1 MKTEG
6 TIQTHISPP
15 FRGMGGLIHIVA
27 WGILFGLPFFF
38 TGRETQEVTV
48 ENYIRSVIIPLS
60 SMMVFY
66 VNYFLLVKH
75 YLFTRHGWKFFF
87 SNVVL
92 IAVAMIGVHLLMHL
106 LPPPEFHRPR
116 PAREL
121 QEIIGFFLVNA
132 MLYALIAGL
141 SVAIK
146 MTSGWYQIESARREL
161 EKSRAE
167 AELQNL
173 KSQLNP
179 HFLFNTLNNIYSLI
193 AFSPERAQEA
203 VHDLSRLLRYV
214 LYESSQP
221 QVPLEKELDFIRNYV
236 KLMRIRLPENV
247 ELKTDIAAVRPDAL
261 IAPLLFI
268 SLIENAFK
276 HGVNNNKPSFIDLD
290 IHQKGDLVV
299 YYLRNSYFP
308 KDTEHDKSGSGIGL
322 KNLRKR
328 LELIY
333 PNKHIFSYGVDGESY
348 YSMLELQLG
357 NENDEL
363 NERKI

>member
-1 MKTEG
+1 MKAEG
-6 TIQTHISPP
+6 TIQTHVSPP
-15 FRGMGGLIHIVA
+15 FRGMGSLIHIVA
-27 WGILFGLPFFF
+27 WGILIGLPFFF
-38 TGRETQEVTV
+38 TGRETQEITV
-48 ENYIRSVIIPLS
+48 ESYTRSIIVPLS
-60 SMMVFY
+60 FMLVFY
-66 VNYFLLVKH
+66 VNYFFLVKH
-75 YLFTRHGWKFFF
+75 FLFSKHGWKFFL
-87 SNVVL
+87 SNVIL
-92 IAVAMIGVHLLMHL
+92 IATAMVLVHLLMHL

-121 QEIIGFFLVNA
+121 QEIIGFFFVNA
-132 MLYALIAGL
+132 LLYGLVAGL

-146 MTSGWYQIESARREL
+146 MTNGWYAVESARREL

-214 LYESSQP
+214 LYESSQ
-221 QVPLEKELDFIRNYV
+221 QLVLLEKELDFIRNYV
-236 KLMRIRLPENV
+236 ELMRIRLPENV
-247 ELKTDIAAVRPDAL
+247 ELKTEISTVRPDAE

-276 HGVNNNKPSFIDLD
+276 HGVSNNKPSYIHLD
-290 IHQKGDLVV
+290 IHQTGDLVV
-299 YYLRNSYFP
+299 CYLRNSYFP
-308 KDTEHDKSGSGIGL
+308 KDAEQDKSGSGIGIS
-322 KNLRKR
+322 NLRKR
-328 LELIY
+328 LALLY
-333 PNKHIFSYGVDGESY
+333 PNRHIFSCGIDNDSY

-357 NENDEL
+357 REPKNESE
-363 NERKI
+363 

>member
-6 TIQTHISPP
+6 TTQTHISPP
-15 FRGMGGLIHIVA
+15 FKGMGGIIHIAA

-38 TGRETQEVTV
+38 TGRESQVLTVTS
-48 ENYIRSVIIPLS
+48 YLRSVIVPLS
-60 SMMVFY
+60 FMMVFY
-66 VNYFLLVKH
+66 VNYFLLVNR
-75 YLFTRHGWKFFF
+75 YLFSRHGWKFFL
-87 SNVVL
+87 SNVAL
-92 IAVAMIGVHLLMHL
+92 IAAAIILVHLLMQL
-106 LPPPEFHRPR
+106 LPPPEIPHPHRSE
-116 PAREL
+116 REL
-121 QEIIGFFLVNA
+121 KDIIGFFTVNA
-132 MLYALIAGL
+132 MLYALVAGL

-146 MTSGWYQIESARREL
+146 MTSGWYQIESMRREL

-179 HFLFNTLNNIYSLI
+179 HFLFNSLNNIYSLI

-214 LYESSQP
+214 LYDSSQP
-221 QVPLEKELDFIRNYV
+221 QVLLEKELDFIRNYV
-236 KLMRIRLPENV
+236 ELMRIRLPEHV
-247 ELKTDIAAVRPDAL
+247 ELKTEIAATKPDAL

-276 HGVNNNKPSFIDLD
+276 HGVSNSKPSFIDLD
-290 IHQKGDLVV
+290 IHQKGDRIVCHLK
-299 YYLRNSYFP
+299 NSYFP
-308 KDTEHDKSGSGIGL
+308 KDAEQDKSGSGIGI

-333 PNKHIFSYGVDGESY
+333 PNRHIFSYGVEGDNY
-348 YSMLELQLG
+348 YSMLELQISG
-357 NENDEL
+357 EEPKS
-363 NERKI
+363 EK

>member
-1 MKTEG
+1 
-6 TIQTHISPP
+6 
-15 FRGMGGLIHIVA
+15 MGSIIHIAA

-38 TGRETQEVTV
+38 TGRESQELTV
-48 ENYIRSVIIPLS
+48 ISYLRSVIVPLS
-60 SMMVFY
+60 FMMVFY
-66 VNYFLLVKH
+66 VNYFLLVNR
-75 YLFTRHGWKFFF
+75 YLFSRHGWKFFL
-87 SNVVL
+87 SNVLL
-92 IAVAMIGVHLLMHL
+92 IAFAMLAVHLLMQL
-106 LPPPEFHRPR
+106 LPPPEIHRPHR
-116 PAREL
+116 PEREL

-132 MLYALIAGL
+132 MLYALVAGL

-146 MTSGWYQIESARREL
+146 MTSGWYQVESMRREL

-214 LYESSQP
+214 LYDSSQP
-221 QVPLEKELDFIRNYV
+221 HVLLESELDFIRNYV
-236 KLMRIRLPENV
+236 ELMRIRLPEHV
-247 ELKTDIAAVRPDAL
+247 KLKTEISAVQPDAM

-276 HGVNNNKPSFIDLD
+276 HGVSNSQPSFIHLD
-290 IHQKGDLVV
+290 IHQNGDLVV
-299 YYLRNSYFP
+299 CILKNSYFP
-308 KDTEHDKSGSGIGL
+308 KDAEQDKSGSGIGI

-333 PNKHIFSYGVDGESY
+333 PNKHIFSCGVDGDSY
-348 YSMLELQLG
+348 HSMLEIQI
-357 NENDEL
+357 N
-363 NERKI
+363 

>member
-1 MKTEG
+1 MMKKEG
-6 TIQTHISPP
+6 TIQTQLAPP
-15 FRGMGGLIHIVA
+15 FKGMGSIIHIAA

-38 TGRETQEVTV
+38 TGRESQEVTV
-48 ENYIRSVIIPLS
+48 VSYLRSVIVPLS
-60 SMMVFY
+60 FMMVFY
-66 VNYFLLVKH
+66 VNYFLLVNR
-75 YLFTRHGWKFFF
+75 YLFSRHGWKYFL
-87 SNVVL
+87 SNLVL
-92 IAVAMIGVHLLMHL
+92 IAFGMLTVHLLMQL
-106 LPPPEFHRPR
+106 LPPPEIHRPHR
-116 PAREL
+116 PPREW
-121 QEIIGFFLVNA
+121 QEVVGFFLVNA
-132 MLYALIAGL
+132 MLYALVAGL

-146 MTSGWYQIESARREL
+146 MTNGWYQIESMRHEL

-214 LYESSQP
+214 LYDSSQP
-221 QVPLEKELDFIRNYV
+221 QVSLENEFDFIRNYV
-236 KLMRIRLPENV
+236 ELMRIRLPEQV
-247 ELKTDIAAVRPDAL
+247 ELKTEIAAAQPDAR

-276 HGVNNNKPSFIDLD
+276 HGVSNSRPSFIHLN
-290 IHQKGDLVV
+290 IHQNGDLVV
-299 YYLRNSYFP
+299 CLLENSYFP
-308 KDTEHDKSGSGIGL
+308 KDTEQDKSGSGIGL

-333 PNKHIFSYGVDGESY
+333 PNKHIFSCGVDGEKY
-348 YSMLELQLG
+348 HSMLEIRISGQVTG
-357 NENDEL
+357 D
-363 NERKI
+363 R